1 MTVWNLHHSKLAIFS
16 VERKEMVSD
25 AGFVLI
31 LKIDLAEFPYKQ
43 NIWKESST

>member
-1 MTVWNLHHSKLAIFS
+1 MK
-16 VERKEMVSD
+16 RKEMVFD